1 MACRP
6 RAILAGDIGGTKTTL
21 AVVSGDDGLETLAE
35 ATFPSN
41 DFPDLE
47 TIVSRFLS
55 EAGVRV
61 QYACFGVA
69 GPVSRGRSRITN
81 LPWVLDEERLRES
94 LGLSGVMLINDLVA
108 ISTAVPGLGP
118 ASLRTLQAGTPEPGG
133 AVAVVAP
140 GTGLGE
146 AFLVWDGARYLACPS
161 EGGHA
166 DFAPRNDLEADLL
179 RFVRERQDHVS
190 IERVCSGLGIP
201 VLYDFL
207 RRRSAES
214 EPVWLAERLANA
226 SDRTPVIIEAGAG
239 SGPRSALCASAI
251 ELFASILGAEAG
263 NLALKVL
270 ATGGVY
276 IAGGIPPRILR
287 ALEGGTFLAAF
298 RDKGRFR
305 GLLEGIPVH
314 VVIEPRVAIIGAAR
328 YLLSAGGATPRGRPR
343 RGHRT

>member
-21 AVVSGDDGLETLAE
+21 AVMAGGDGYETLAE
-35 ATFPSN
+35 ATFPSK

-55 EAGVRV
+55 GAGVSV
-61 QYACFGVA
+61 EHACFGVA
-69 GPVSRGRSRITN
+69 GPVSGGRARITN

-94 LGLSGVMLINDLVA
+94 LGLSSVRLINDLVA
-108 ISTAVPGLGP
+108 IATAVPGLGP
-118 ASLRTLQAGTPEPGG
+118 ASLHTVQAGSPVPGG
-133 AVAVVAP
+133 AIAVVAP

-146 AFLVWDGARYLACPS
+146 AFLVRDGTRYVAFPS

-166 DFAPRNDLEADLL
+166 DFAPANEIEIDLL
-179 RFVRERQDHVS
+179 RFVRERQGHVS
-190 IERVCSGLGIP
+190 VERVCSGLGIP

-207 RRRSAES
+207 RNRSAAP
-214 EPVWLAERLANA
+214 EPAWLAERLAGA
-226 SDRTPVIIEAGAG
+226 PDRTPMIIEAGAG
-239 SGPRSALCASAI
+239 SGPRSALCASVI
-251 ELFASILGAEAG
+251 ELFTSILGGEAG

-298 RDKGRFR
+298 NDKGRFR
-305 GLLEGIPVH
+305 DLLERIPVH
-314 VVIEPRVAIIGAAR
+314 VVVEPRVALLGAAR
-328 YLLSAGGATPRGRPR
+328 FLRDEDGATPRRTPR
-343 RGHRT
+343 RARRT